1 MAKKILL
8 GESARK
14 ALEKGVNTV
23 SDTVKITLGPKGR
36 NVVLERKYS
45 TPLITNDGVTIAKE
59 IELADPFEN
68 LGANLI
74 KEVSI
79 KTNDVAGDGTT
90 TSCVLAQSII
100 KEGMKNFTAGANP
113 IILRKG
119 IFKAVDV
126 VTERLKEVSKP
137 ISSKDDIKNV
147 ATISSQDEEIGSII
161 ADAFEKVGKD
171 GVISIEESKTMKT
184 ELNIVEG
191 LQFDRGLVSTYLA
204 TDMEKVETTFDSA
217 SILVTDKKIT
227 NIQEILPILE
237 QVVQNNLKLLII
249 CDDIESEALATIVV
263 NKLRG
268 TFNVAITKAPSFGD
282 KRTDILNDICAL
294 TGAKFVSSE
303 LGTELKD
310 VTIDMLGKARQIKVN
325 KETTTIIE
333 GYGDK
338 NEIENRK
345 AQIKASIKNTTSEYD
360 KSKLEERLAKLTG
373 GVAIIKVGAITEVEM
388 QDKKLRLEDALSATK
403 AAAQEG
409 VVVGGGSS
417 YLCCINNLENL
428 ISTLSGDEKIGAEI
442 VLKAIQEPIKQIAK
456 NSGVEGSLIINE
468 VLKKNDINFGYDALN
483 DKFVNMFEAGIVDPT
498 KVARSAIQNAG
509 SVAATLLTT
518 EVLVVDDEK
527 SNLKEKNINSDYQD

>member
-1 MAKKILL
+1 MAKKILF
-8 GESARK
+8 GEEARK
-14 ALEKGVNTV
+14 ALEKGVNAV
-23 SDTVKITLGPKGR
+23 ADAVKITLGPKGR
-36 NVVLERKYS
+36 NVVLEKKYS

-59 IELADPFEN
+59 IELSDPFEN

-113 IILRKG
+113 IVLRKG
-119 IFKAVDV
+119 IFKAISV
-126 VTERLKEVSKP
+126 VADKLKEISKP
-137 ISSKDDIKNV
+137 VLTKEDIKNV

-171 GVISIEESKTMKT
+171 GVISVEESKTMKT
-184 ELNIVEG
+184 ELSVVEG

-204 TDMEKVETTFDSA
+204 TDMEKVEAVFDNA
-217 SILVTDKKIT
+217 SILVTDKKIS

-249 CDDIESEALATIVV
+249 CDDIESETLATIVV

-282 KRTDILNDICAL
+282 KRTDILNDICVL
-294 TGAKFVSSE
+294 TGAKLISSDI
-303 LGTELKD
+303 GIELKD
-310 VTIDMLGKARQIKVN
+310 TTLDMLGKARQIKVDKDN
-325 KETTTIIE
+325 TTIVE
-333 GYGDK
+333 GFGDK
-338 NEIENRK
+338 NEIQNRINIIKSQIQK
-345 AQIKASIKNTTSEYD
+345 ATSEYD
-360 KSKLEERLAKLTG
+360 KTKLEERLAKLSG

-388 QDKKLRLEDALSATK
+388 QEKKLRLEDALSATK
-403 AAAQEG
+403 AAMQEG
-409 VVVGGGSS
+409 IVVGGGSS
-417 YLCCINNLENL
+417 YLCAIPELETL
-428 ISTLSGDEKIGAEI
+428 ILGLTGDEKIGAEI
-442 VLKAIQEPIKQIAK
+442 VLKAIKEPIKQIAK

-468 VLKKNDINFGYDALN
+468 VLKSKNKNFGYDALN
-483 DKFVNMFEAGIVDPT
+483 NKFVDMFECGIVDPT

-518 EVLVVDDEK
+518 EVLVVENDKDD
-527 SNLKEKNINSDYQD
+527 LKTKNINSGM

>member
-1 MAKKILL
+1 MSKKILY
-8 GESARK
+8 GEDARK
-14 ALEKGVNTV
+14 ALEKGVNAV
-23 SDTVKITLGPKGR
+23 ADTVKITLGPKGR
-36 NVVLERKYS
+36 NVVLEKKYS

-59 IELADPFEN
+59 IELSDPFEN

-119 IFKAVDV
+119 IFKAVDCV
-126 VTERLKEVSKP
+126 VDRLKEISKP
-137 ISSKDDIKNV
+137 VTSKEDIKNV
-147 ATISSQDEEIGSII
+147 ATVSSQDEEIGNII

-171 GVISIEESKTMKT
+171 GVITIEESKTMKT
-184 ELNIVEG
+184 ELQIVEG
-191 LQFDRGLVSTYLA
+191 MQFDRGLVSTYLA
-204 TDMEKVETTFDSA
+204 NDMEKVETVYDNA
-217 SILVTDKKIT
+217 SILVTDKKIS
-227 NIQEILPILE
+227 NIQEILPLLE

-268 TFNVAITKAPSFGD
+268 TFNVVITKAPSFGD

-294 TGAKFVSSE
+294 TGAKLVSSD
-303 LGTELKD
+303 LGVDFKD
-310 VTIDMLGKARQIKVN
+310 ITIDMLGKARQIKVDKDN
-325 KETTTIIE
+325 TTIVE
-333 GYGDK
+333 GYGKKEDV
-338 NEIENRK
+338 ENRVSL
-345 AQIKASIKNTTSEYD
+345 IKTQLENTTSDYE
-360 KSKLEERLAKLTG
+360 KTKLEERLAKLSG

-388 QDKKLRLEDALSATK
+388 KDKKLRLEDALSATK
-403 AAAQEG
+403 AATSEG

-417 YLCCINNLENL
+417 YLQAINNLQSL
-428 ISTLSGDEKIGAEI
+428 ITTLTGDEKIGAEI

-456 NSGVEGSLIINE
+456 NSGVEGSVIINE
-468 VLKKNDINFGYDALN
+468 VINKNDSSYGYDALN
-483 DKFVNMFEAGIVDPT
+483 DKFVNMFQAGIIDPT

-518 EVLVVDDEK
+518 EVLVVDNEEDNVK
-527 SNLKEKNINSDYQD
+527 TQNINPNM

>member
-1 MAKKILL
+1 MAKKILF
-8 GESARK
+8 GEDARK
-14 ALEKGVNTV
+14 ALEKGVNAV
-23 SDTVKITLGPKGR
+23 AETVKITLGPKGR
-36 NVVLERKYS
+36 NVVLEKKYS

-100 KEGMKNFTAGANP
+100 KEGMKNFAAGANP
-113 IILRKG
+113 IVLRKG
-119 IFKAVDV
+119 IFKAVDA
-126 VTERLKEVSKP
+126 VTNVLKEISKP
-137 ISSKDDIKNV
+137 VSSKEDIKNV

-184 ELNIVEG
+184 ELSIVEG

-204 TDMEKVETTFDSA
+204 TDMEKVEAVFDNA
-217 SILVTDKKIT
+217 NILVTDKKIS
-227 NIQEILPILE
+227 NIQEILPLLE

-268 TFNVAITKAPSFGD
+268 TFNVAIVKAPSFGD
-282 KRTDILNDICAL
+282 KRTDILNDICVL
-294 TGAKFVSSE
+294 TGAKLVSND
-303 LGTELKD
+303 LGIELKD
-310 VTIDMLGKARQIKVN
+310 VSVDMLGKARQIKAS
-325 KETTTIIE
+325 KDTTTIIE

-338 NEIENRK
+338 DE
-345 AQIKASIKNTTSEYD
+345 IKNRVNLIKNQLSECKSDYD
-360 KSKLEERLAKLTG
+360 KTKLEERLAKLTG
-373 GVAIIKVGAITEVEM
+373 GVAVIHVGAVTEVEM
-388 QDKKLRLEDALSATK
+388 QDKKLRLEDALAATK
-403 AAAQEG
+403 AAAEEG

-417 YLCCINNLENL
+417 YLSAIPSLEKLIN
-428 ISTLSGDEKIGAEI
+428 SLSGDEKIGASI

-456 NSGVEGSLIINE
+456 NSGVEGSVIINT
-468 VLKKNDINFGYDALN
+468 VLNKNDNSFGYDALN
-483 DKFVNMFEAGIVDPT
+483 DKFVNMFEAGIIDPT

-527 SNLKEKNINSDYQD
+527 NEIKTKDINTDL

>member
-1 MAKKILL
+1 MSKKILY
-8 GESARK
+8 GEDARK
-14 ALEKGVNTV
+14 ALEKGVNAV
-23 SDTVKITLGPKGR
+23 ADTVKITLGPKGR
-36 NVVLERKYS
+36 NVVLEKKYS

-59 IELADPFEN
+59 IELSDPFEN

-119 IFKAVDV
+119 IFKAVDCV
-126 VTERLKEVSKP
+126 VDRLKEISKP
-137 ISSKDDIKNV
+137 VTSKEDIKNV
-147 ATISSQDEEIGSII
+147 ATVSSQDDEIGNII

-171 GVISIEESKTMKT
+171 GVITIEESKTMKT
-184 ELNIVEG
+184 ELQIVEG
-191 LQFDRGLVSTYLA
+191 MQFDRGLVSTYLA
-204 TDMEKVETTFDSA
+204 NDMEKVETVYDNA
-217 SILVTDKKIT
+217 SILVTDKKIS
-227 NIQEILPILE
+227 NIQEILPLLE

-268 TFNVAITKAPSFGD
+268 TFNVVITKAPSFGD

-294 TGAKFVSSE
+294 TGAKLVSSD
-303 LGTELKD
+303 LGVDFKD
-310 VTIDMLGKARQIKVN
+310 ITIDMLGKARQIKVDKDN
-325 KETTTIIE
+325 TTIVE
-333 GYGDK
+333 GYGKKEDV
-338 NEIENRK
+338 ENRVSL
-345 AQIKASIKNTTSEYD
+345 IKTQLENTTSDYE
-360 KSKLEERLAKLTG
+360 KTKLEERLAKLSG

-388 QDKKLRLEDALSATK
+388 KDKKLRLEDALSATK
-403 AAAQEG
+403 AATSEG

-417 YLCCINNLENL
+417 YLQAINNLQSL
-428 ISTLSGDEKIGAEI
+428 ITTLTGDEKIGAEI

-456 NSGVEGSLIINE
+456 NSGVEGSVIINE
-468 VLKKNDINFGYDALN
+468 VINKNDSSYGYDALN
-483 DKFVNMFEAGIVDPT
+483 DKFVNMFQAGIIDPT

-518 EVLVVDDEK
+518 EVLVVDNEQDNVK
-527 SNLKEKNINSDYQD
+527 TQNINPNM

>member
-1 MAKKILL
+1 MAKKILY
-8 GESARK
+8 GENARK
-14 ALEKGVNTV
+14 ALENGVNQV
-23 SDTVKITLGPKGR
+23 ADTVKITLGPKGR
-36 NVVLERKYS
+36 NVVLEKKYS

-59 IELADPFEN
+59 IELSDPFEN

-126 VTERLKEVSKP
+126 IVDKLKEISKP
-137 ISSKDDIKNV
+137 VKSKEDIKNV
-147 ATISSQDEEIGSII
+147 ATISAQDEEIGNII
-161 ADAFEKVGKD
+161 SQAFEKVGKD

-191 LQFDRGLVSTYLA
+191 MQFDKGLVSTYLA
-204 TDMEKVETTFDSA
+204 TDMEKVETIFDNA
-217 SILVTDKKIT
+217 NILVTDKKIS

-237 QVVQNNLKLLII
+237 EVVNNHLKLLII
-249 CDDIESEALATIVV
+249 CDDIENEALATIVV

-268 TFNVAITKAPSFGD
+268 TFNVAIVKAPSFGE
-282 KRTDILNDICAL
+282 KRTDILNDICIL
-294 TGAKFVSSE
+294 TGAKFVSSD
-303 LGTELKD
+303 LGIEFKD
-310 VTIDMLGKARQIKVN
+310 VKIDMLGSARQVKIDKDS
-325 KETTTIIE
+325 TTIVE
-333 GYGDK
+333 GLGDK
-338 NEIENRK
+338 NLIKNRVNL
-345 AQIKASIKNTTSEYD
+345 IKSQLQNTTSDYE
-360 KSKLEERLAKLTG
+360 KQKLEERLAKLSG
-373 GVAIIKVGAITEVEM
+373 GVAIISVGAITEVEM
-388 QDKKLRLEDALSATK
+388 KDKKLRLEDALAATK

-417 YLCCINNLENL
+417 YLSSIENLEKL
-428 ISTLSGDEKIGAEI
+428 ISTLSGDEKIGASI
-442 VLKAIQEPIKQIAK
+442 VLQAIKEPIKQIAK
-456 NSGVEGSLIINE
+456 NSGVEGSVIINE
-468 VLKKNDINFGYDALN
+468 VLKKADPEYGYDALN
-483 DKFVNMFEAGIVDPT
+483 DKFVNMFEAGIIDPT

-518 EVLVVDDEK
+518 EVLIVDEED
-527 SNLKEKNINSDYQD
+527 KNIK

>member
-1 MAKKILL
+1 MSKKILY
-8 GESARK
+8 GEDARK
-14 ALEKGVNTV
+14 ALEKGVNAV
-23 SDTVKITLGPKGR
+23 ADTVKITLGPKGR
-36 NVVLERKYS
+36 NVVLEKKYS

-59 IELADPFEN
+59 IELSDPFEN

-119 IFKAVDV
+119 IFKAVDCV
-126 VTERLKEVSKP
+126 VDRLKEISKP
-137 ISSKDDIKNV
+137 VTSKEDIKNV
-147 ATISSQDEEIGSII
+147 ATVSSQDEEIGNII

-171 GVISIEESKTMKT
+171 GVITIEESKTMKT
-184 ELNIVEG
+184 ELQIVEG
-191 LQFDRGLVSTYLA
+191 MQFDRGLVSTYLA
-204 TDMEKVETTFDSA
+204 SDMEKVETVYDNA
-217 SILVTDKKIT
+217 SILVTDKKIS
-227 NIQEILPILE
+227 NIQEILPLLE

-268 TFNVAITKAPSFGD
+268 TFNVVITKAPSFGD

-294 TGAKFVSSE
+294 TGAKLVSSD
-303 LGTELKD
+303 LGVDFKD
-310 VTIDMLGKARQIKVN
+310 ITIDMLGKARQIKVDKDN
-325 KETTTIIE
+325 TTIVE
-333 GYGDK
+333 GYGKKEDV
-338 NEIENRK
+338 ENRVSL
-345 AQIKASIKNTTSEYD
+345 IKSQLENTTSDYE
-360 KSKLEERLAKLTG
+360 KTKLEERLAKLSG

-388 QDKKLRLEDALSATK
+388 KDKKLRLEDALSATK
-403 AAAQEG
+403 AATSEG

-417 YLCCINNLENL
+417 YLQAINNLQSL
-428 ISTLSGDEKIGAEI
+428 ITTLTGDEKIGAEI

-456 NSGVEGSLIINE
+456 NSGVEGSVIINE
-468 VLKKNDINFGYDALN
+468 VINKNDSSYGYDALN
-483 DKFVNMFEAGIVDPT
+483 DKFVNMFQAGIIDPT

-518 EVLVVDDEK
+518 EVLVVDNEEDNVK
-527 SNLKEKNINSDYQD
+527 TQNINPNM